1 MCGEGPLT
9 FLSEKL
15 RRASSRWIFC
25 SIHLPTW
32 RQRGGP
38 CVLSMDRRR
47 IVPCGQIVRRCV
59 LQCLG
64 HVVAAFCV
72 NYGGPKEV
80 RGGPINRSIEKRGE
94 RGLFFFAPETGRN
107 ANETGSAWCSSPSC
121 ALRLIIINLITS
133 SLMETTNTTQT
144 RIPKGQALPQTRP
157 GKVRST
163 RSLK

>member
-9 FLSEKL
+9 FLSEKP
-15 RRASSRWIFC
+15 RRAPSRWIYC

-38 CVLSMDRRR
+38 CVLLVGRRR

-94 RGLFFFAPETGRN
+94 LGLFFFAPETGRN
-107 ANETGSAWCSSPSC
+107 ANDRLRIVLHPTPPPSC

-133 SLMETTNTTQT
+133 SLMETINTTQT
-144 RIPKGQALPQTRP
+144 
-157 GKVRST
+157 
-163 RSLK
+163 